1 MAIVPSGVTSYTISI
16 SPLHRPIQLLRPP
29 GLCNPV
35 CPIFTI
41 VIPEAVPKFKWELA
55 SRVTPGN
62 MLGEDALS
70 VASAVEPSVLFHD
83 SDGESNACEGDAD
96 GLYGTSEPRRL
107 GASGT
112 GSARGTGRNASADH
126 SYHT

>member
-1 MAIVPSGVTSYTISI
+1 MAIVPSRITCYMMSI
-16 SPLHRPIQLLRPP
+16 GPLHRPIQLLRPP

-41 VIPEAVPKFKWELA
+41 VIPEPVPKFKLELG

-70 VASAVEPSVLFHD
+70 VASTAKPSVLLHD
-83 SDGESNACEGDAD
+83 SDGDSNACEGDAD